1 MTETTGGH
9 ASSAAQPLARRRWL
23 ASASRREA
31 FWGFVFIGPWLFGLV
46 VFALGPIIASLI
58 ISLTD
63 FNLVRPEAVK
73 FIGIDNYVTMTSDP
87 NVAQSLLVTFKF
99 ALIAIPLTM
108 AASLG
113 LAVLVNS
120 PKLFGRSIFRTLLY
134 MPIQIP
140 LVATTLVW
148 IGFLNT
154 ETGWLNG
161 IIGIVRRDRAGLDQQ
176 RDVDLPGPGADRPVG
191 HRQLHAHQHRRA
203 AVGADRAVRGRQDRW
218 RRTWTMFRRIT
229 IPLMS
234 PILLYNL
241 VISLIV
247 TFQYFT
253 QAYTMTNGRGDPN
266 NATLFINLDLY
277 REAFQFN
284 RMGYG
289 AAIAWLLF
297 VIVLILTLSLFAFA
311 QEARLLR
318 GRPGMTAPAE
328 ESYSSA
334 SGSERTGRQVVPPV
348 PRQSLDHVLRAAH
361 RQHVPAA
368 AAVHGLD
375 GLPEPRPAIDPRRA
389 GLSGLAAHGHLPG
402 RVVSRSTPCR
412 STARSRN

>member
-1 MTETTGGH
+1 MTETTEARAAPVTPAARAH
-9 ASSAAQPLARRRWL
+9 RFASPSA
-23 ASASRREA
+23 REA
-31 FWGFVFIGPWLFGLV
+31 MWGFVFIGPWLIGL
-46 VFALGPIIASLI
+46 ALFLAGPIIASLI

-63 FNLVRPEAVK
+63 FNLVRPEDVK
-73 FIGIDNYVTMTSDP
+73 FIGLDNYINMASDP

-99 ALIAIPLTM
+99 AIIAIPLTM
-108 AASLG
+108 VASLG

-120 PKLFGRSIFRTLLY
+120 PKLFGRNVFRTLLY

-140 LVATTLVW
+140 LVASTLVW

-161 IIGIVRRDRAGLDQQ
+161 IIGIFGLTGPDWINSETWIYPALSLIGLWGIGNFMLINIAGLQSVPTELYEAARID
-176 RDVDLPGPGADRPVG
+176 GA
-191 HRQLHAHQHRRA
+191 
-203 AVGADRAVRGRQDRW
+203 GAW
-218 RRTWTMFRRIT
+218 KSFRRIT

-277 REAFQFN
+277 REAFVFN

-297 VIVLILTLSLFAFA
+297 VIVLVLTVALFAFA
-311 QEARLLR
+311 RKR
-318 GRPGMTAPAE
+318 V
-328 ESYSSA
+328 YY
-334 SGSERTGRQVVPPV
+334 
-348 PRQSLDHVLRAAH
+348 
-361 RQHVPAA
+361 
-368 AAVHGLD
+368 
-375 GLPEPRPAIDPRRA
+375 A
-389 GLSGLAAHGHLPG
+389 GGEG
-402 RVVSRSTPCR
+402 
-412 STARSRN
+412 